1 MRITILDDY
10 QDAARKLHCISLLDG
25 HEVKVYNNTVKGLG
39 QLAVR
44 LRDTEALVLIRER
57 TSISRALIEKLPQL
71 KLIAQTG
78 RAGSHVDV
86 EACTA
91 RGIAVAQGVGSPV
104 APAELTGSL
113 RMESKE
119 KLLMELL
126 GHTARSLTHLTASM
140 TSMSFELM
148 RSEDDVV
155 KAASRQMIDRMATIS
170 AGLDEHWRLIGEL
183 TGVHVAHEQI
193 ETIQEIQLAA
203 PPQLPAN

>member
-1 MRITILDDY
+1 
-10 QDAARKLHCISLLDG
+10 
-25 HEVKVYNNTVKGLG
+25 
-39 QLAVR
+39 
-44 LRDTEALVLIRER
+44 
-57 TSISRALIEKLPQL
+57 
-71 KLIAQTG
+71 
-78 RAGSHVDV
+78 
-86 EACTA
+86 
-91 RGIAVAQGVGSPV
+91 
-104 APAELTGSL
+104 
-113 RMESKE
+113 MESKE